1 MMLLELTLY
10 LLVGLTGL
18 FFIKIQSFTGFAKA
32 VLFVIFWPFYLLLK
46 YVQIVDE
53 VKAQHQLKKNHKNTK
68 ACKPVS
74 VTRL

>member
-1 MMLLELTLY
+1 MMFLELTLY

-18 FFIKIQSFTGFAKA
+18 FFIKIQSFTGFVKA

-53 VKAQHQLKKNHKNTK
+53 VKTQHHLKKDHKNTK
-68 ACKPVS
+68 S
-74 VTRL
+74 V